1 MEAVTAS
8 PTSDTPTRLARS
20 LVALLAVSCGLTVA
34 NIYYAQPLLDTIA
47 RDLGTSESTTGLV
60 LVTTQVGYAAGLVL
74 LVPLGDLL
82 DRRRLVS
89 AVLAV
94 TVVALVGAAVA
105 PGIAALAIALG
116 AVGLTSVVAQILVP
130 FAATL
135 AGDEERG
142 RVVGTV
148 MGGLLLGILLARTL
162 SGAIASV
169 GGWRSVFVVAAVL
182 MVVLAVVLW
191 LRLPQVP
198 VTSGLSYGAALR
210 SVLTLI
216 RTHAVLRRRM
226 AYGALVFAAFSI
238 FWSAVAFLL
247 AGPDYG
253 WSEAEIGLLGLIGV
267 AGALCAQVSGRL
279 ADRGR
284 NRVGT
289 GAWLAL
295 TLASFGV
302 LFLGQHSL
310 AALLVGVVLLDAGAQ
325 GAQVLNQSAVY
336 ALDADARSRL
346 TTAYLTLYFVG
357 GAAGSALSTTLYASH
372 GWAGVC
378 TAGAVVAGLALV
390 LWATE
395 LRDAGTR

>member
-1 MEAVTAS
+1 MELVTAS
-8 PTSDTPTRLARS
+8 PTSDAPTRLARS
-20 LVALLAVSCGLTVA
+20 LVVLLAVSCGLAVA
-34 NIYYAQPLLDTIA
+34 NIYYAQPLLETIG
-47 RDLGTSESTTGLV
+47 RDLGTSASTTGLV
-60 LVTTQVGYAAGLVL
+60 LVTTQLGYAAGLVL

-82 DRRRLVS
+82 DRRRLVT

-130 FAATL
+130 FAASL

-162 SGAIASV
+162 SGAIAAL

-182 MVVLAVVLW
+182 MVGLAVVLR

-198 VTSGLSYGAALR
+198 VASALSYGAALR
-210 SVLTLI
+210 SVLTLV
-216 RTHAVLRRRM
+216 RTHGVLRRRM
-226 AYGALVFAAFSI
+226 AYGALAFAAFSI

-247 AGPDYG
+247 AGPNYG
-253 WSEAEIGLLGLIGV
+253 WNEAEIGLLGLVGV

-279 ADRGR
+279 ADRGHGR
-284 NRVGT
+284 RGT
-289 GAWLAL
+289 GSWLAL
-295 TLASFGV
+295 TVASFGV

-310 AALLVGVVLLDAGAQ
+310 AALLLGVVLLDAGVQ
-325 GAQVLNQSAVY
+325 GTQVLNQSAVY
-336 ALDADARSRL
+336 ALDAAARSRL
-346 TTAYLTLYFVG
+346 TTAYMTMSFLG
-357 GAAGSALSTTLYASH
+357 GAAGSALSTGLWAAH

-378 TAGAVVAGLALV
+378 TAGAVVAALALV
-390 LWATE
+390 LWSAE
-395 LRDAGTR
+395 LRPVTVG

>member
-1 MEAVTAS
+1 MGAVTATATA
-8 PTSDTPTRLARS
+8 PAPTRMARS
-20 LVALLAVSCGLTVA
+20 LVLLLAVACGLAVA
-34 NIYYAQPLLDTIA
+34 NLYYAQPLLDTIA
-47 RDLGTSESTTGLV
+47 QGLGTSPSTTGLV

-82 DRRRLVS
+82 DRRRLVP

-94 TVVALVGAAVA
+94 TVVALIGAAVS
-105 PGIAALAIALG
+105 PGVAALAIALG

-130 FAATL
+130 LAATL

-169 GGWRSVFVVAAVL
+169 GGWRSVFVVAAAL
-182 MVVLAVVLW
+182 MVVLAVVLR
-191 LRLPQVP
+191 LRLRQVP
-198 VTSGLSYGAALR
+198 ATSELSYGAALR
-210 SVLTLI
+210 SVLTLV

-238 FWSAVAFLL
+238 FWSAVSFLL

-253 WSEAEIGLLGLIGV
+253 WSEGEIGLLGLVGV
-267 AGALCAQVSGRL
+267 VGALCAQVSGRL
-279 ADRGR
+279 ADRGH
-284 NRVGT
+284 NRAGT
-289 GAWLAL
+289 GAWLAV
-295 TLASFGV
+295 TLASFAV
-302 LFLGQHSL
+302 LLLGQHSL

-336 ALDADARSRL
+336 ALDGAARSRL
-346 TTAYLTLYFVG
+346 TTAYLTLYFAG
-357 GAAGSALSTTLYASH
+357 GAAGSALSTSLYTRQ

-378 TAGAVVAGLALV
+378 AAGAMVSGLALL
-390 LWATE
+390 LWVTE
-395 LRDAGTR
+395 LRGQRAG